1 MLRIGL
7 LGASR
12 IAPKALIPQ
21 VAKRDD
27 CTIVAASC
35 RDAGRGKAY
44 ALEHGID
51 RCETSYEA
59 LVEADDIDII
69 YNALPPH
76 RHKDLTIRALKA
88 GKHVLCE
95 KPFAMNA
102 AEAQEMADAAAQG
115 GTVLLEAFHYRFHP
129 AFSRVLEIV
138 REGRLGALREMESVF
153 TVTIPNRDGELR
165 HEPDLGGGSLMDLG
179 CYCLHALRSIAGA
192 EPKVDRAV
200 AEDNGKGADM
210 EMEAYLTFPGDISA
224 HIHSSMRE
232 DIEFEASVKLTGE
245 NGVLHYANFVH
256 PHKGHQIT
264 LRVHGQDDVETV
276 DGETTY
282 DHQLD
287 HFIRLVKGDAQ
298 AVLPPSDAVANM
310 ALIDA
315 IYAAAGMA
323 R

>member
-12 IAPKALIPQ
+12 IAPTALIPQ

-27 CTIVAASC
+27 CKIVAASC
-35 RDAGRGKAY
+35 RDVERGEAY
-44 ALEHGID
+44 ILEHAIE

-59 LVEADDIDII
+59 LVEADDIDIV
-69 YNALPPH
+69 YNALPPN

-102 AEAQEMADAAAQG
+102 AEAQEMADAASTS

-129 AFSRVLEIV
+129 AFERVLDIV
-138 REGRLGALREMESVF
+138 RDGRLGTLREMESVF

-165 HEPDLGGGSLMDLG
+165 HDPALGGGSLMDLG
-179 CYCLHALRSIAGA
+179 CYCLHALRSIAGG
-192 EPKVDRAV
+192 EPAVERAV

-210 EMEAYLTFPGDISA
+210 GMEAYLTFPGGVSA

-245 NGVLHYANFVH
+245 KGILHYANFVH
-256 PHKGHQIT
+256 PHKGHQVT
-264 LRVHGQDDVETV
+264 MRVHGQDDVETV
-276 DGETTY
+276 DGDTTY

-287 HFIRLVKGDAQ
+287 HFIRLVKGEAEP
-298 AVLPPSDAVANM
+298 VLPPSDAVANM

-315 IYAAAGMA
+315 IYAAAGMD